1 MIVVSENRRA
11 VDSALVQRH
20 SWLMSDPDETKSI
33 DTVIAALELRFP
45 EFPRPEIEQVVGASY
60 HQFDG
65 APVRDYI
72 PVLVQRGA
80 REQLLEMSGAR

>member
-1 MIVVSENRRA
+1 
-11 VDSALVQRH
+11 
-20 SWLMSDPDETKSI
+20 MSDPDEAKTI

-45 EFPRPEIEQVVGASY
+45 QLPRPEIESVVGESY

>member
-1 MIVVSENRRA
+1 
-11 VDSALVQRH
+11 
-20 SWLMSDPDETKSI
+20 MSDSDETKSI

-45 EFPRPEIEQVVGASY
+45 TLPRPEIEEVVGHTY

-65 APVRDYI
+65 APIRDYI

-80 REQLLEMSGAR
+80 RNQLLEMSGA

>member
-1 MIVVSENRRA
+1 
-11 VDSALVQRH
+11 
-20 SWLMSDPDETKSI
+20 MSDPDETKSI

-45 EFPRPEIEQVVGASY
+45 QLPRPDIEVIVGQRY
-60 HQFDG
+60 HEFDG

-80 REQLLEMSGAR
+80 REQLLEMSSAR

>member
-1 MIVVSENRRA
+1 M
-11 VDSALVQRH
+11 SA
-20 SWLMSDPDETKSI
+20 PDETKSI

-45 EFPRPEIEQVVGASY
+45 KFARPAIADVVGQRY

-80 REQLLEMSGAR
+80 REQLLAMSGAQPTHW

>member
-1 MIVVSENRRA
+1 
-11 VDSALVQRH
+11 
-20 SWLMSDPDETKSI
+20 MSDPDETKSI

-45 EFPRPEIEQVVGASY
+45 KLPRPEIAEVVDERY

-72 PVLVQRGA
+72 PVLVQREAG
-80 REQLLEMSGAR
+80 RQLLEMSGAR